1 MSMPPNEHLTTGA
14 LLWRLTM
21 KWRAAVERAVTPLG
35 LTHAQYT
42 LLGSLYAHTRN
53 HEHPPSQRE
62 LADYTGLDPVY
73 VSKLIRALEQAGF
86 VDRSTHPADP
96 RAVEVRITEQ
106 GADVVLR
113 AVAIVHELLD
123 ELTAPIGGM
132 ASQHNQEFTQTLRV
146 LLGDPRTNREEAP

>member
-1 MSMPPNEHLTTGA
+1 MPPNEHLTTGA

-21 KWRAAVERAVTPLG
+21 KWRAAVERTVTPLG

-62 LADYTGLDPVY
+62 LAEFTGLDPVY

-86 VDRSTHPADP
+86 VDRTTHPADP

-106 GADVVLR
+106 GIDVIRR

-132 ASQHNQEFTQTLRV
+132 ASERNREFTQTLRV
-146 LLGDPRTNREEAP
+146 LLGDPRTTKEEAP